1 MRELLFIRSCQL
13 SKEKQL
19 MKWFKYLIAYLG
31 PASLGLGL
39 YLHGGWSWSTLVLLF
54 VILPTVEWILPVF
67 DKNLKPSLSAKLEAE
82 KIYDWVLYGN
92 LPLLWVLVFWFAH
105 TISTAELLPL
115 EYVGLTIGLGIVLG
129 SFGINVAHEL
139 GHRLNNWDQW
149 MARLLLL
156 PALFMRFTIEHNYGH
171 HKYVATELD
180 PASAEKGLAV
190 YKFIPGSFIGTWKG
204 AYDIENR
211 RLKRT
216 YGKLKPFKNKVI
228 LFEVAQLVYLLIMA
242 LLFNWLVVPF
252 LIASAL
258 IGITLLEVVN
268 YIEHYGLR
276 RKKLKEGRYETVGP
290 SHSWNSSHLMSRLFL
305 YELSRHPDHHQRAGK
320 KYQVLDHIDE
330 SPQMPFGYPMMIILS
345 LIPPLWFKIVDSRL
359 PVD

>member
-1 MRELLFIRSCQL
+1 
-13 SKEKQL
+13 
-19 MKWFKYLIAYLG
+19 
-31 PASLGLGL
+31 
-39 YLHGGWSWSTLVLLF
+39 
-54 VILPTVEWILPVF
+54 
-67 DKNLKPSLSAKLEAE
+67 
-82 KIYDWVLYGN
+82 
-92 LPLLWVLVFWFAH
+92 
-105 TISTAELLPL
+105 
-115 EYVGLTIGLGIVLG
+115 
-129 SFGINVAHEL
+129 
-139 GHRLNNWDQW
+139 
-149 MARLLLL
+149 
-156 PALFMRFTIEHNYGH
+156 
-171 HKYVATELD
+171 
-180 PASAEKGLAV
+180 
-190 YKFIPGSFIGTWKG
+190 
-204 AYDIENR
+204 
-211 RLKRT
+211 
-216 YGKLKPFKNKVI
+216 
-228 LFEVAQLVYLLIMA
+228 MA